1 MLREC
6 QLSKLQPRISGIKKA
21 IEQKPATF
29 QKLNGNVVAQRLI
42 LTITKWFIGK
52 LKPNYCEKVPLE
64 NKQFALFLVSG
75 PQNAALAFL
84 YLRLV
89 PTIHCIMRACFPLPI
104 SATQSLAFLW
114 ILFFQQPL
122 RKSNGLNEPER
133 KWKERKRDVWG
144 KINGFTLYRSR
155 RKARQ
160 QGLYLLKWLLF
171 GREARGKNAPS
182 W

>member
-1 MLREC
+1 M
-6 QLSKLQPRISGIKKA
+6 
-21 IEQKPATF
+21 
-29 QKLNGNVVAQRLI
+29 
-42 LTITKWFIGK
+42 
-52 LKPNYCEKVPLE
+52 PLE
-64 NKQFALFLVSG
+64 NKQFALFLCLERKM
-75 PQNAALAFL
+75 QLWTFL

-89 PTIHCIMRACFPLPI
+89 HTIRCIMRACVSLPI

-114 ILFFQQPL
+114 ILFFKQPL

-133 KWKERKRDVWG
+133 KCKERKRDVWG
-144 KINGFTLYRSR
+144 KINGFTLCRSR

-182 W
+182 WWGFSSLSKIDFCIHKGKVERSWGACRVPPLASSLLWGIMSGG

>member
-1 MLREC
+1 M
-6 QLSKLQPRISGIKKA
+6 
-21 IEQKPATF
+21 
-29 QKLNGNVVAQRLI
+29 
-42 LTITKWFIGK
+42 
-52 LKPNYCEKVPLE
+52 
-64 NKQFALFLVSG
+64 SG
-75 PQNAALAFL
+75 PRKAALAFL

-89 PTIHCIMRACFPLPI
+89 PTIHCIMRACVPLPI

-182 W
+182 WRGFSSLSKIDFCIHRGKVERSWGACRVPPLASSLLWGIMSGG